1 MPILRGVTE
10 RRADDDPASASADP
24 DKIDVPGALKELA
37 ELRDKG
43 IVTAEEFESKKAE
56 WLRKYGD
63 AS

>member
-1 MPILRGVTE
+1 MAE
-10 RRADDDPASASADP
+10 DRADDDRASAAPDP

-37 ELRDKG
+37 KLRDQG
-43 IVTAEEFESKKAE
+43 VITAEEFEVKKAE

>member
-1 MPILRGVTE
+1 MTE
-10 RRADDDPASASADP
+10 RRADDDPAPASTDP

-43 IVTAEEFESKKAE
+43 VVTAEEFELKKAE

>member
-1 MPILRGVTE
+1 MTE
-10 RRADDDPASASADP
+10 RRADDDRASASTDP

-43 IVTAEEFESKKAE
+43 IVTVEEFESKKAE

>member
-1 MPILRGVTE
+1 MTE
-10 RRADDDPASASADP
+10 HRADDDRVSTSTDP
-24 DKIDVPGALKELA
+24 DRIDVPGALKELA

-43 IVTAEEFESKKAE
+43 VITAEEFELKKAE